1 MRRFPLSPGEGSTSF
16 MVYDLDVLVKRGELV
31 PRSILVGYDD
41 YWESR
46 KYLASK
52 GDLSEGA
59 E

>member
-1 MRRFPLSPGEGSTSF
+1 